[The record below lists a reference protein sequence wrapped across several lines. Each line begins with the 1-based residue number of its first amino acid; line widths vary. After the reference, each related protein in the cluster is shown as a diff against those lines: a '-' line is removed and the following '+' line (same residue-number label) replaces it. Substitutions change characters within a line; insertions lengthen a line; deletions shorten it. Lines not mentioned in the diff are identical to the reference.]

1 MLKEFLRDI
10 WQSLMMTDSQYNSFL
25 SLILTI
31 STTLLS
37 IGISI
42 FTLSTAF
49 FVSKKDG
56 LKEVSEQISQAGN
69 SLTLAKRYK
78 ALKRFIHVMKSISKQ
93 TLFVS
98 ISSIVTIVC
107 VLVFRQF
114 SFSMYIYIVY
124 IPLIIS
130 VVYTCIC
137 LYSLIRWFLK
147 K

>member
-37 IGISI
+37 IGVSI

-56 LKEVSEQISQAGN
+56 LKEVNEQISQNGN
-69 SLTLAKRYK
+69 SLTLAKRYR
-78 ALKRFIHVMKSISKQ
+78 ALKRFICVMKSISKQ

-98 ISSIVTIVC
+98 LSSIVAIIC

-114 SFSMYIYIVY
+114 SFSMYVYLVY
-124 IPLIIS
+124 IPLLIS

-137 LYSLIRWFLK
+137 LYSLIRLFFK
-147 K
+147 

>member
-69 SLTLAKRYK
+69 SLILAKRYK

-114 SFSMYIYIVY
+114 SFSMYIYLVY

>member
-10 WQSLMMTDSQYNSFL
+10 WQSLMMTESQYNSFL

-56 LKEVSEQISQAGN
+56 LKDVYEQISQDGN
-69 SLTLAKRYK
+69 SLTLAKRYQ
-78 ALKRFIHVMKSISKQ
+78 ALKRFIYVMKSISKQ

-98 ISSIVTIVC
+98 LSSIVAIIC

-114 SFSMYIYIVY
+114 SFSMYVYLVY
-124 IPLIIS
+124 IPLMIS
-130 VVYTCIC
+130 VVFTCIC
-137 LYSLIRWFLK
+137 LYSLIRLFFK

>member
-69 SLTLAKRYK
+69 SLILAKRYK

>member
-69 SLTLAKRYK
+69 SLTLAKRYQ

-107 VLVFRQF
+107 ILVFRQF
-114 SFSMYIYIVY
+114 SFSMYIYLVY